1 MMRDLNAETRCAPS
15 CRNVL
20 TSMLV
25 IGLACAAL
33 MLGDLASAQARLEP
47 VAENLASPT
56 NLAFA
61 PDGRILFTEQQTGR
75 VRALLNGRL
84 VPRAITQFDVVQG
97 AETGL
102 LGIALHPN
110 FARQPW
116 VYVYL
121 SSASSGRN
129 EIVRF
134 RIDEPATTRETLFQG
149 LPTVNGYHNGGDLV
163 FGSDGALYVV
173 TGEAHQ
179 PELAQD
185 PSSVGGK
192 ILRLLPDG
200 SIPPD
205 NPFGA
210 GDPVYA
216 LGIRNSFGLCFDPRT
231 GDLWETENGPD
242 RDDEVNRVEQGGNLG
257 WPEELGRGTDPRF
270 IQPELVFPDIIV
282 PTGCA
287 FSSSGRAMYFGD
299 FAGGDLH
306 RATMAESGG
315 IAGERVIARAPAG
328 ITDVARAPTGDVYV
342 ATSDSILRLAS
353 TSPETASPSSATP
366 TPSPSPGGSGTGSR
380 AAEGSSGVRTAIVV
394 GLVVLLAAGLV
405 ARALA
410 GRRLR
415 RQTRG
420 R

>member
-1 MMRDLNAETRCAPS
+1 
-15 CRNVL
+15 
-20 TSMLV
+20 MLV
-25 IGLACAAL
+25 AGLVCGALLLGEGVAA
-33 MLGDLASAQARLEP
+33 ARARLEP
-47 VAENLASPT
+47 VAERLASPT

-84 VPRAITQFDVVQG
+84 VPRALAAFNVVPG
-97 AETGL
+97 SETGL
-102 LGIALHPN
+102 LGIALHPE

-121 SSASSGRN
+121 SNASSGRN
-129 EIVRF
+129 EVVRF
-134 RIDEPATTRETLFQG
+134 RIDEAATTRETVFEG
-149 LPTVNGYHNGGDLV
+149 LPTVNGYHNGGDLA
-163 FGSDGALYVV
+163 FGPDGALYVV

-210 GDPVYA
+210 GDPAYA

-242 RDDEVNRVEQGGNLG
+242 RDDEVNRVERGGNLG
-257 WPEELGRGTDPRF
+257 WPVELGRGADPRF
-270 IQPELVFPDIIV
+270 IQPELVYPDIIV

-287 FSSSGRAMYFGD
+287 FSSSGNAMYFGD
-299 FAGGDLH
+299 FADGNLH
-306 RATMAESGG
+306 RATISESGSV
-315 IAGERVIARAPAG
+315 ADERVIARAPSG

-342 ATSDSILRLAS
+342 ATSDSILRLAASPAPTPS
-353 TSPETASPSSATP
+353 TSAATP
-366 TPSPSPGGSGTGSR
+366 TPSREPGASGTGSG
-380 AAEGSSGVRTAIVV
+380 AAAGSGGVRTAIVA
-394 GLVVLLAAGLV
+394 GLVVLLTVGLIV
-405 ARALA
+405 RALA

-415 RQTRG
+415 RANEGESRG

>member
-1 MMRDLNAETRCAPS
+1 MRDLNGETRRVPRGRIA
-15 CRNVL
+15 VA
-20 TSMLV
+20 SMLV
-25 IGLACAAL
+25 GGLACAAL
-33 MLGDLASAQARLEP
+33 VLAGGVASAQARLEP

-75 VRALLNGRL
+75 VRAVLNGHL
-84 VPRAITQFDVVQG
+84 VPGPITQFDVVQG

-134 RIDEPATTRETLFQG
+134 RIDEAATTRERVFEG
-149 LPTVNGYHNGGDLV
+149 LPTVSGYHNGGDLV
-163 FGSDGALYVV
+163 FGPDGALYVV

-231 GDLWETENGPD
+231 GGLWETENGPD
-242 RDDEVNRVEQGGNLG
+242 RDDEVNRVDPGVNLG
-257 WPEELGRGTDPRF
+257 WPVELGRGTDPTF

-299 FAGGDLH
+299 FAGGNLH
-306 RATMAESGG
+306 RATVAESGS
-315 IAGERVIARAPAG
+315 IAGEGVIARAPSG
-328 ITDVARAPTGDVYV
+328 ITDVARAPTGDIYV
-342 ATSDSILRLAS
+342 STSDSILRLAA
-353 TSPETASPSSATP
+353 TSPETPSPSSVTP
-366 TPSPSPGGSGTGSR
+366 TPSPSPGGTGTGSR
-380 AAEGSSGVRTAIVV
+380 AADGSSGVRTAIVA
-394 GLVVLLAAGLV
+394 GLVVLLAAGLT

>member
-1 MMRDLNAETRCAPS
+1 
-15 CRNVL
+15 
-20 TSMLV
+20 MLLA
-25 IGLACAAL
+25 GLVCGELAL
-33 MLGDLASAQARLEP
+33 GSGVAQAQARLEP

-84 VPRAITQFDVVQG
+84 DPRAIVRFDVVQG
-97 AETGL
+97 SETGL
-102 LGIALHPN
+102 LGIALHPD

-121 SSASSGRN
+121 SNASNGRN
-129 EIVRF
+129 EIIRF
-134 RIDEPATTRETLFQG
+134 RVDEPATSQETVFEG
-149 LPTVNGYHNGGDLV
+149 LPTVNGYHNGGDMA
-163 FGSDGALYVV
+163 FGPDDVLYVV

-200 SIPPD
+200 SVPPD
-205 NPFGA
+205 NPFGS
-210 GDPVYA
+210 GDPVFA

-242 RDDEVNRVEQGGNLG
+242 RDDEVNRVEPGANLG
-257 WPEELGRGTDPRF
+257 WPVELGRGTDPRF
-270 IQPELVFPDIIV
+270 IQPELVYPEIIV

-287 FSSSGRAMYFGD
+287 FSSSGGAMYFGD
-299 FAGGDLH
+299 FASGSLH
-306 RATMAESGG
+306 RVTVSDSGSV
-315 IAGERVIARAPAG
+315 AGERVIARAPSG
-328 ITDVARAPTGDVYV
+328 ITDVARGPNGDLYV
-342 ATSDSILRLAS
+342 ATSDSILRLA
-353 TSPETASPSSATP
+353 AQ
-366 TPSPSPGGSGTGSR
+366 TPSPSAAGTPSPSAAASGTGSR
-380 AAEGSSGVRTAIVV
+380 ADEGSGGVRTAVVV
-394 GLVVLLAAGLV
+394 GLLVLLAAGLTV
-405 ARALA
+405 RAMA
-410 GRRLR
+410 GRRLSR
-415 RQTRG
+415 RR

>member
-1 MMRDLNAETRCAPS
+1 MRDLNAETGRAP
-15 CRNVL
+15 CGRMVL
-20 TSMLV
+20 ASTLV
-25 IGLACAAL
+25 GGIACAAL
-33 MLGDLASAQARLEP
+33 ALGGVASAQARLEP

-75 VRALLNGRL
+75 VRAVLNGRL
-84 VPRAITQFDVVQG
+84 VPRAITRFDVVQG

-102 LGIALHPN
+102 LGIALHPS
-110 FARQPW
+110 FASQPW

-134 RIDEPATTRETLFQG
+134 RIDDAASTRETLFQG

-163 FGSDGALYVV
+163 FGPDGALYVV

-192 ILRLLPDG
+192 ILRLLPEG

-205 NPFGA
+205 NPFGE
-210 GDPVYA
+210 GDPVFA

-242 RDDEVNRVEQGGNLG
+242 RDDEVNRVEPGGNLG

-299 FAGGDLH
+299 FAGGNLH
-306 RATMAESGG
+306 RGTLTESGS
-315 IAGERVIARAPAG
+315 IAGERVVARAPSG
-328 ITDVARAPTGDVYV
+328 ITDVARAPTGDIYV

-353 TSPETASPSSATP
+353 TSPQTRSPSSATP
-366 TPSPSPGGSGTGSR
+366 PPSPGASGTGAR
-380 AAEGSSGVRTAIVV
+380 AAEGSSGVRTAVVV
-394 GLVVLLAAGLV
+394 GLVVLLVAGLV